1 MAQVMISD
9 QLYNQLQATARAHGV
24 TLDAL
29 VQETLESIE
38 NLQAPLTL
46 QEEQLLFEQ
55 LDRLAQKNASIS
67 GGDWGRLIIDMR
79 DS

>member
-1 MAQVMISD
+1 MISD

>member
-1 MAQVMISD
+1 MISD

-67 GGDWGRLIIDMR
+67 DGDWGRLIIDMR